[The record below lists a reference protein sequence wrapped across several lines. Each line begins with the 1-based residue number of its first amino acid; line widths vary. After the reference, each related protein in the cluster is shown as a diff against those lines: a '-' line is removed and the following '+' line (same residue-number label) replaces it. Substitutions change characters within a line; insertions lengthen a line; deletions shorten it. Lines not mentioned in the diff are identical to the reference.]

1 MIIEFLS
8 KFPFW
13 YGSINE
19 YKKVGQGLG
28 WQQLGSIPT
37 ILNYIP
43 TQSQQDMY
51 CKTAGTFIYTIDCD
65 RYRKDTRMH
74 LWCNESL
81 VSCIYD
87 AMHLWCAESLV
98 RCIIVV
104 LQLWCDVNFVI
115 YIFIATFL
123 WCTASS
129 VHCIF
134 GAMYLH
140 FWYVMH
146 WHLWCV

>member
-1 MIIEFLS
+1 MFEKCFQVFVDSPKWIVNQLEMTNPAKWISPHIFNGNSHTSEMIETAEIYFRKISDWEL
-8 KFPFW
+8 
-13 YGSINE
+13 
-19 YKKVGQGLG
+19 
-28 WQQLGSIPT
+28 T
-37 ILNYIP
+37 IFVPCLTSMLQYIF
-43 TQSQQDMY
+43 
-51 CKTAGTFIYTIDCD
+51 G
-65 RYRKDTRMH
+65 RMH

-123 WCTASS
+123 GCNISL
-129 VHCIF
+129 V
-134 GAMYLH
+134 
-140 FWYVMH
+140 
-146 WHLWCV
+146 